1 MDWENIKNTIVNWFS
16 ANWWNIVSAILVF
29 VVGVIVIKVLLSLIS
44 KFLAKTKLEKAAQG
58 FVRSVLKFVLWLIL
72 ILVVLSS
79 LGVSITG
86 FVVVISAASLAI
98 SLALES
104 SLSNLVNGFLII
116 TTQIFK
122 EGDYVIVGGK
132 EGTIKTIRMLYT
144 VLQTGDGKII
154 TIPNSSVMNGEIVN
168 FTTTPTRRL
177 DIDIEVAYSTDVEKV
192 KKVISEVVDS
202 CEHVLADPQPLIT
215 LKTLGQSSI
224 TILTRVWVE
233 NDNYWTTN
241 WYLVDHIFNE
251 LKRNGIEIPY
261 NQLDVYVKPSPDKV
275 VFRKEPLPEKK
286 EHKVVKEKEENL
298 LQSLGIKT
306 DKLFKKRTKKAKKE
320 DKKAAQE
327 VKEEVKE
334 EKNENKENK

>member
-1 MDWENIKNTIVNWFS
+1 MDWENIRNTVVNWFS
-16 ANWWNIVSAILVF
+16 ANWWSIVSAILVF
-29 VVGVIVIKVLLSLIS
+29 VIGVIVIKVLLSLIS
-44 KFLAKTKLEKAAQG
+44 KFLSKTKLEKAAQG

-122 EGDYVIVGGK
+122 EGDYVVIAGK

-154 TIPNSSVMNGEIVN
+154 TIPNSSVMNGEIIN

-177 DIDIEVAYSTDVEKV
+177 DIDIEVSYSTDVEKV
-192 KKVISEVVDS
+192 KKVIAEVVDT
-202 CEHVLADPQPLIT
+202 CEHVLAEPEPLIT

-233 NDNYWTTN
+233 NGNYWTAN
-241 WYLVDHIFNE
+241 WYLIDNIFNE
-251 LKRNGIEIPY
+251 LKRNGIDIPY

-275 VFRKEPLPEKK
+275 VFRKEPLPAKK

-298 LQSLGIKT
+298 LESLGIKT
-306 DKLFKKRTKKAKKE
+306 NKIFKKKPKKAKKV
-320 DKKAAQE
+320 E
-327 VKEEVKE
+327 VKTETKAE
-334 EKNENKENK
+334 ENKETKDKE